1 MISPESQCR
10 VDSYR
15 RRSLTKLSIVRT
27 NPNTCSLTL
36 FHGKNGYW
44 LDFAQRDKA
53 ATLSEK

>member
-1 MISPESQCR
+1 MQSGQLSKKK
-10 VDSYR
+10 SHF
-15 RRSLTKLSIVRT
+15 KLSIVRT

-44 LDFAQRDKA
+44 LDFAQTDKA

>member
-1 MISPESQCR
+1 MISPESECR
-10 VDSYR
+10 VQLSKEK
-15 RRSLTKLSIVRT
+15 SHFKLSIVRT

-44 LDFAQRDKA
+44 LDFAQTDKA